1 MFCFCEGIA
10 VSPSGYFTV
19 SAAPSPQGRL
29 ISERTARRESVIRLV
44 GQVPGAGGGG
54 GAGSASSRAAWSL
67 WPRCYLAES

>member
-44 GQVPGAGGGG
+44 GQVPGAGGWGG
-54 GAGSASSRAAWSL
+54 LAAPILWAAWSL